1 MGLVGGDEKE
11 RGEKSRIDVKGRE
24 DRDKVR

>member
-11 RGEKSRIDVKGRE
+11 RRKKSRIDVRGRE